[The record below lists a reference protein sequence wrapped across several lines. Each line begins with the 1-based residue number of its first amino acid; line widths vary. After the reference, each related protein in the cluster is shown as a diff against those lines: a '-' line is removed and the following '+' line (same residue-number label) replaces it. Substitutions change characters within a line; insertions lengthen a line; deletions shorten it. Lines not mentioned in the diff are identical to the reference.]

1 MAVFRVEKT
10 GDYTI
15 MSNHHFKNRELSLK
29 AKRLLSLML
38 SLHEDWDYT
47 LVGLSVINKEG
58 VDAIRE
64 GLKELE
70 KFGYVERKRARNEEG
85 QLKDTE
91 YIIHEVPILEK
102 PMLENPTQANPTLDN
117 PTLEKPTQRNPM
129 QLNTNRQNTNQEKTK
144 ESNTKEINNSSNPI
158 PSYNPSLEGV
168 ENGYR
173 RNDREGKDEKEF
185 PYSFWE
191 NQIKTNVEYESLMMN
206 YPYEQKLIDEIISIM
221 VETVMSNRKMIR
233 IASDEYP
240 FSVVK
245 EKFLGIDYGHM
256 QYIIDG
262 FNEGARNKEIKN
274 IKQYKKALIF
284 NAPSTIDSYYT
295 AMVRHD
301 MPWLGKNHAEE

>member
-29 AKRLLSLML
+29 AKGLLSLML
-38 SLHEDWDYT
+38 SLPEDWDYT

-102 PMLENPTQANPTLDN
+102 PMLENPTPANPTLDN
-117 PTLEKPTQRNPM
+117 PTLEKPTQGNPM

-158 PSYNPSLEGV
+158 
-168 ENGYR
+168 
-173 RNDREGKDEKEF
+173 
-185 PYSFWE
+185 
-191 NQIKTNVEYESLMMN
+191 
-206 YPYEQKLIDEIISIM
+206 YPIL
-221 VETVMSNRKMIR
+221 
-233 IASDEYP
+233 
-240 FSVVK
+240 
-245 EKFLGIDYGHM
+245 
-256 QYIIDG
+256 
-262 FNEGARNKEIKN
+262 
-274 IKQYKKALIF
+274 
-284 NAPSTIDSYYT
+284 
-295 AMVRHD
+295 
-301 MPWLGKNHAEE
+301 